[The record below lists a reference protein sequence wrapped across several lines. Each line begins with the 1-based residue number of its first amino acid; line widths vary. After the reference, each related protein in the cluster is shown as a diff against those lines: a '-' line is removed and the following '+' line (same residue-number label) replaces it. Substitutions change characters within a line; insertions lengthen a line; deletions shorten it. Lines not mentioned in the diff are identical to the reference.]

1 MSFQERLKRYS
12 RPQDWADG
20 RSSRG
25 KVLEG
30 WSARASSNSQL
41 ATRATDGKPL
51 PSTGKIKLHTTSAAP
66 SDNPKGIGGD
76 PYAKAKRDLNSNGG
90 SSFMRG
96 VRRLGQ

>member
-20 RSSRG
+20 RSSNKKNLDG
-25 KVLEG
+25 F
-30 WSARASSNSQL
+30 SARASRNSQL
-41 ATRATDGKPL
+41 AERAKDGKSL
-51 PSTGKIKLHTTSAAP
+51 PSTGDIKLHSTSAK
-66 SDNPKGIGGD
+66 PKGFSGD
-76 PYAKAKRDLNSNGG
+76 PYARAKSDLNSNGG